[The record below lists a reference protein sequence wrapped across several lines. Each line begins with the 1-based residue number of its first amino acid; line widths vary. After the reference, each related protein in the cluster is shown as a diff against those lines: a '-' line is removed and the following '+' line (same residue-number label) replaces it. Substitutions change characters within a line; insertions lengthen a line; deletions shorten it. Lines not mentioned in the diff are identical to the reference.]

1 MWAPCNV
8 RGLACRNLSVNYE
21 IKRVEPLALI
31 SNIREYI
38 ITVLYSRWFS
48 TSMLVY
54 YCHDHLGFVF
64 IYTGATSAQSVANV
78 KTWIS
83 QITAHALGSNH
94 VLYQHSGRRGPN
106 PLLLESLDHSQVRRL
121 TLYYTAIVVYP
132 ISHI

>member
-1 MWAPCNV
+1 MWAQCNV

-94 VLYQHSGRRGPN
+94 VLYQHHLGR
-106 PLLLESLDHSQVRRL
+106 LDHSQVRRL